1 MSSDELSD
9 CIARLESYRR
19 GRPGIQRA
27 GTQDVRL
34 PRDLL
39 HKTIELLHSIVIQ
52 RREADESASR
62 TTVVGARSSC

>member
-39 HKTIELLHSIVIQ
+39 HKTIELLHSVMIQ
-52 RREADESASR
+52 K
-62 TTVVGARSSC
+62 TKTSSSDSE